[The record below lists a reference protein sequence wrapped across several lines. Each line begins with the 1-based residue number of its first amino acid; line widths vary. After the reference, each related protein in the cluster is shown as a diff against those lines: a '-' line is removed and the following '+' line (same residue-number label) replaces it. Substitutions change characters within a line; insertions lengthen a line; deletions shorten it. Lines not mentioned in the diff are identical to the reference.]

1 LGRWAIAG
9 FDGCICL
16 DWHYRIVRRGASATS
31 EVLFRTKI
39 SRFIAA
45 SPGYMACLAQEGMTR
60 PMPIPMELLQ
70 ASPLLGG
77 FAHLD
82 RLALI
87 GADQRWTWR
96 QVHLAASELARRLDK
111 SETICN
117 LCGSRVGFLVTWLA
131 AMRRGCMQLLPPSG
145 GHADLVAILQSC
157 SRPTIVV
164 DEEKLLQP
172 QWTTNARCLINIP
185 DATQRSS
192 PKDVLS
198 WQADWDLSMV
208 RLYTSGSTGVPEPQ
222 TRTLGQ
228 LVQGAFLLGSRL
240 HAELEG
246 GLSLINAIVCSV
258 PPQHMFGLEMSV
270 MLSLVH
276 GIPVLER
283 RPLLPAD
290 VISAFEQTGVGTA
303 WITTPLHLQALVRTG
318 DNVPNCS
325 VVVSSTMPL
334 DPTVARHTE
343 VLVKAP
349 VLEIYGSTETGA
361 IAMRRTAKDISWQ
374 PVDNVWIEPGIFGSG
389 AKVWGSHFSSPQIL
403 TDQIKTNEH
412 GRFNLLGR
420 HGDMIKIGGRRASL
434 AGLNLL
440 LSNFPGLLDG
450 VFYMPTTG
458 AYPERLVLI
467 HTGEVLDP
475 IATVNWLRERMD
487 PVFIPRT
494 IIRTSSLGR
503 TDTGK
508 LSKAV
513 LDGIYAGWRSERGI
527 DEPV

>member
-1 LGRWAIAG
+1 VAR
-9 FDGCICL
+9 
-16 DWHYRIVRRGASATS
+16 
-31 EVLFRTKI
+31 
-39 SRFIAA
+39 
-45 SPGYMACLAQEGMTR
+45 LAQDEMTTLT
-60 PMPIPMELLQ
+60 PIAMASLQ

-87 GADQRWTWR
+87 GTDQRWSWR
-96 QVHLAASELARRLDK
+96 QVHLAASELAKRLDK

-117 LCGSRVGFLVTWLA
+117 LCGTRAGFLVTWLA
-131 AMRRGCMQLLPPSG
+131 AMRRGCLQLLPPSG
-145 GHADLVAILQSC
+145 GHADLAAILQSC

-164 DEEKLLQP
+164 DDEQLLQP
-172 QWTTNARCLINIP
+172 QWSADARCLVSIP
-185 DATQRSS
+185 DATLRSS
-192 PKDVLS
+192 SEDMLS
-198 WQADWDLSMV
+198 LPADWNSSIV

-228 LVQGAFLLGSRL
+228 LAQGALVLGRRL
-240 HAELEG
+240 HVELEG
-246 GLSLINAIVCSV
+246 GLGLINAIVCSV
-258 PPQHMFGLEMSV
+258 PPQHMFGLELSV

-325 VVVSSTMPL
+325 VVVSSTMHL
-334 DPTVARHTE
+334 DSTVARHTE

-361 IAMRRTAKDISWQ
+361 IGMRRTAKDISWH
-374 PVDNVWIEPGIFGSG
+374 PVDNVRIEPGAHGTG
-389 AKVWGSHFSSPQIL
+389 AKVWGSHFSSPQTL
-403 TDQIKTNEH
+403 TDQIKTDEL

-420 HGDMIKIGGRRASL
+420 HADMIKIGGRRASL

-440 LSNFPGLLDG
+440 LSDFPGLADG
-450 VFYMPTTG
+450 VFYLPTTG
-458 AYPERLVLI
+458 ASPERLVLI
-467 HTGEVLDP
+467 HTGAALDP

-494 IIRTSSLGR
+494 IIRTPSLGR

-513 LDGIYAGWRSERGI
+513 LDGIYAEWRTKRGI
-527 DEPV
+527 DAPA